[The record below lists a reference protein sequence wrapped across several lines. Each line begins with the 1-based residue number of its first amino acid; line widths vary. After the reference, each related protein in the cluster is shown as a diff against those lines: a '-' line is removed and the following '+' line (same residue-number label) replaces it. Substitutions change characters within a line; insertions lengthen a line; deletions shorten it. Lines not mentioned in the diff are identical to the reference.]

1 MIALW
6 GVKSSQQI
14 PDHVEPFCIQ
24 HQSAREDQ
32 GFIVV
37 FPLVRKLQ
45 NRGRKLPAEIE
56 SIRGGLKE
64 TIVGR
69 AKNAYMRRRRAKLV
83 KQAVEKERLF
93 LGMELHFVQPPL

>member
-45 NRGRKLPAEIE
+45 NRGRKLPAEVKPTKLRTTFMMDKLLKPCFIPDRKHPRRIE
-56 SIRGGLKE
+56 GD
-64 TIVGR
+64 
-69 AKNAYMRRRRAKLV
+69 NRRTC
-83 KQAVEKERLF
+83 
-93 LGMELHFVQPPL
+93 

>member
-6 GVKSSQQI
+6 GEKSSQQI

-24 HQSAREDQ
+24 HQSAREDK

-45 NRGRKLPAEIE
+45 NRGGKLPAE
-56 SIRGGLKE
+56 
-64 TIVGR
+64 
-69 AKNAYMRRRRAKLV
+69 V
-83 KQAVEKERLF
+83 KATKPRVKSVNHLDN
-93 LGMELHFVQPPL
+93 

>member
-24 HQSAREDQ
+24 HQSAREDK

-45 NRGRKLPAEIE
+45 NRSGKLPAEVKTNKRRLKPLYVRGTIE
-56 SIRGGLKE
+56 SLFDFRS
-64 TIVGR
+64 
-69 AKNAYMRRRRAKLV
+69 NASA
-83 KQAVEKERLF
+83 A
-93 LGMELHFVQPPL
+93 G